1 MQGDAAHKHCAEK
14 MRNLQQWPDGLQETS
29 KRCPACGMAIQK
41 SAGCNKM
48 TCGNCGAF
56 FCWRCNKEVDGYEH
70 FHSGKCILFDHAEI
84 QRWEVE
90 LQVQIERCARR
101 GHQSIAH
108 SAVGSFNTLS
118 DCKVH

>member
-1 MQGDAAHKHCAEK
+1 M
-14 MRNLQQWPDGLQETS
+14 LQETS

-70 FHSGKCILFDHAEI
+70 FRTGKCILFDHAEI

-90 LQVQIERCARR
+90 FQVQIERCAR
-101 GHQSIAH
+101 GALSIPAY
-108 SAVGSFNTLS
+108 SPECAICRPFPVYELR
-118 DCKVH
+118 

>member
-1 MQGDAAHKHCAEK
+1 M
-14 MRNLQQWPDGLQETS
+14 MQETS

-56 FCWRCNKEVDGYEH
+56 FCWRCNKEVDGYDH
-70 FHSGKCILFDHAEI
+70 FRTGKCILFDHAEI

-90 LQVQIERCARR
+90 FQVQVERYALALFLCLLSLADGPCA
-101 GHQSIAH
+101 
-108 SAVGSFNTLS
+108 V
-118 DCKVH
+118 

>member
-1 MQGDAAHKHCAEK
+1 MARS
-14 MRNLQQWPDGLQETS
+14 MQETS

-70 FHSGKCILFDHAEI
+70 FHSGKCILFDHAEV

-90 LQVQIERCARR
+90 FQVQIERCVQKALPRPALWS
-101 GHQSIAH
+101 HC
-108 SAVGSFNTLS
+108 LS
-118 DCKVH
+118 